1 MTAVR
6 EVWQSYDCPVQRA
19 DMDLHEG
26 EMVFKGQAFRC
37 PWCGGSHVAG
47 LGVKVET
54 FVRVGEHTAY
64 PDLPETAEA
73 LQRLKDGS
81 L

>member
-1 MTAVR
+1 MSAAR

-19 DMDLHEG
+19 DMDLFDE

-37 PWCGGSHVAG
+37 AHCGGNHVAG
-47 LGVKVET
+47 FGVEVET
-54 FVRVGEHTAY
+54 FARVGEDTTY

-73 LQRLKDGS
+73 LQRLKDGA
-81 L
+81 

>member
-1 MTAVR
+1 MTAAR

-19 DMDLHEG
+19 DMDLFDE

-37 PWCGGSHVAG
+37 AHCGGNHVAG
-47 LGVKVET
+47 FGVEVET
-54 FVRVGEHTAY
+54 FARVGEDATY

-73 LQRLKDGS
+73 LQRLKDGA
-81 L
+81 